1 MIEWTSDST
10 FELAG
15 TQYLCDLYG
24 VHRATE
30 PTRFCLAKPRPIVE
44 RYAAFLAELAPRI
57 IIEIGILEG
66 ASTALF
72 ADLTQPSKLV
82 AIDYDE
88 APTAKLRDFIARR
101 GLGDVVSVHGGVDQA
116 DLPALQR
123 ILDADVGDAD
133 VDLVIDD
140 ASHRL
145 EPSRVTFNLLF
156 PRLRPGGMYVL
167 EDWATGLRAG
177 GPVDVASDERPLVEL
192 VYEAIALKGRQPTVV
207 ADVTIKAGWT
217 IIERGTGP
225 IEGPFDVAPPG

>member
-24 VHRATE
+24 VHRSTE

-44 RYAAFLAELAPRI
+44 RYAAFLADLAPKT
-57 IIEIGILEG
+57 IIEVGILEG

-72 ADLTQPSKLV
+72 ADLTQPHKLV

-101 GLGDVVSVHGGVDQA
+101 GLEEVVSVHGGVDQA
-116 DLPALQR
+116 DVPALQR
-123 ILDADVGDAD
+123 ILDTDLGDAD

-145 EPSRVTFNLLF
+145 DPSRVTFNLLF
-156 PRLRPGGMYVL
+156 PRLRPGGAYIL

-177 GPVDVASDERPLVEL
+177 GPADLASGERPLVEL
-192 VYEAIALKGRQPTVV
+192 VYEAIALKGRHPTVV
-207 ADVTIKAGWT
+207 ADITVKAGWT
-217 IIERGTGP
+217 IIERGHGA
-225 IEGPFDVAPPG
+225 IDDPFDVTAPT